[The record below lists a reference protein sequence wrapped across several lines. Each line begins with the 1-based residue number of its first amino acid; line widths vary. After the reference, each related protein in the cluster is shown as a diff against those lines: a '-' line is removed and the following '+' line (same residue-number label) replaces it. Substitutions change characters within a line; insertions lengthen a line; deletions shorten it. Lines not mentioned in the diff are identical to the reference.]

1 VKTGKITLTDVLE
14 MHTVELVKIGKEISS
29 LHSDLEKWVYLFRE
43 AQNLKE
49 DSLKELIAKNPMME
63 KATTELEFLSQD
75 PKTRQAYEDRLKAEW
90 DFNTGMKSA
99 YREGEL
105 KGKLEK
111 AIETAMKM
119 KIEGL
124 NFEQIIRISGLS
136 EEELKENGIL

>member
-1 VKTGKITLTDVLE
+1 MTDVLE
-14 MHTVELVKIGKEISS
+14 MHTIELPKTGKKISS

-49 DSLKELIAKNPMME
+49 ETLKELISKNPMME
-63 KATTELEFLSQD
+63 KATTELEYLSQD

-90 DFNTGMKSA
+90 DYNTGMKSA
-99 YREGEL
+99 YRDGEL

-111 AIETAMKM
+111 AIETARKM
-119 KIEGL
+119 KKEGF

-136 EEELKENGIL
+136 ESQLKENGIL